1 MVYDYKNE
9 YRKWIHW
16 KQREEKKL
24 IELGVDQSIIDE
36 LRKYDYEQF
45 KAERRYKTKNLLFD
59 DSFFVNHAVFNNTNY
74 YSLISILDDIE
85 NETLF
90 NYLKH
95 TDKSILQIIMLRIQ
109 GFSIKEISKITG
121 LTTHQI
127 YKKIKKVKKVYISG
141 EKPSL

>member
-59 DSFFVNHAVFNNTNY
+59 DSFFVNHPVFNNTNY

-95 TDKSILQIIMLRIQ
+95 TDKSILQIIILRIQ

-127 YKKIKKVKKVYISG
+127 YKKIKKIKK
-141 EKPSL
+141 SL

>member
-59 DSFFVNHAVFNNTNY
+59 DSFFVNHPVFNNTNY

-95 TDKSILQIIMLRIQ
+95 TDKSILQIIILRIQ

-121 LTTHQI
+121 LTTHKI
-127 YKKIKKVKKVYISG
+127 YKKIKKIKK
-141 EKPSL
+141 SL